1 MDEHYFERHKQK
13 LVQIRH
19 LQNVPRRNLPENEVN
34 VATFWLAL
42 CIRTFVSSSVVEHMF
57 ILE

>member
-19 LQNVPRRNLPENEVN
+19 LQNVPRRNLPKNAVN